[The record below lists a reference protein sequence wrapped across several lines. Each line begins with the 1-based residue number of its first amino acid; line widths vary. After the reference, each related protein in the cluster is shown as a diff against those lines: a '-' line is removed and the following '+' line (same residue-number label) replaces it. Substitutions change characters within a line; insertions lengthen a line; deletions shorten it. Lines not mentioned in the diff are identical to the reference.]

1 MFLFL
6 YLLASQSCLLL
17 WKRVLGQPL
26 LQSSKS
32 YWVSVFLF
40 LPLSLQLRGWWQL
53 PALLV
58 SVCLIISCLVLYIF
72 SVSFLLISIFIGTF
86 GVKSIFCWHSD
97 SYNIYSLACLSRY
110 SSKMSLETEDLCI
123 IQDRPA
129 QAVVRKNNKVLKP
142 LNISSLKHRGLS
154 FAYVKCSFWRTISR
168 PGGEVG

>member
-1 MFLFL
+1 MPHAVKEGPGTASSPEFQILLGFSISVPSLVPSAPRMVTASCSASLCVPHHLLF
-6 YLLASQSCLLL
+6 
-17 WKRVLGQPL
+17 GPL
-26 LQSSKS
+26 
-32 YWVSVFLF
+32 
-40 LPLSLQLRGWWQL
+40 
-53 PALLV
+53 
-58 SVCLIISCLVLYIF
+58 LYIF

-154 FAYVKCSFWRTISR
+154 FAYVKCSF
-168 PGGEVG
+168 